1 MLAEAEAVEAE
12 AEVDADIGG
21 VGVLEGACLDLG
33 RAASYSGLPLDS
45 AGGLAA
51 GFGVLRR
58 FCAPD

>member
-1 MLAEAEAVEAE
+1 MVAEAEAVEAE

-21 VGVLEGACLDLG
+21 VGVLDGVYLDLG
-33 RAASYSGLPLDS
+33 RASSYSGLPVDA
-45 AGGLAA
+45 AGGL